1 MAGCGGRRQCEEAK
15 GDPSQTRIYTLENGL
30 KVNLSVNKEESRSR
44 LPMSIADAVRQTGI
58 DRKLGI
64 SGDNIHRP
72 LAIGLDIQNRP

>member
-1 MAGCGGRRQCEEAK
+1 MAGCGRRRQYEEAK

-44 LPMSIADAVRQTGI
+44 LPMSIADVVRQTGI

-64 SGDNIHRP
+64 LSGNIHRP

>member
-1 MAGCGGRRQCEEAK
+1 VAGCCGRRQYEEAK

-30 KVNLSVNKEESRSR
+30 KFYLSVNKEESRSR
-44 LPMSIADAVRQTGI
+44 LPMSIADVARQTGI

-64 SGDNIHRP
+64 SYVNFPHP